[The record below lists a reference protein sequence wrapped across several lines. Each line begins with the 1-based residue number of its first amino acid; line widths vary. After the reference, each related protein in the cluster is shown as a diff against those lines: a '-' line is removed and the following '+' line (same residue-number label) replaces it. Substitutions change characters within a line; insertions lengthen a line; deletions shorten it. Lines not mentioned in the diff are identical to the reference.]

1 MAVATASA
9 SVLLTFQF
17 SIAFWG
23 KIFARWRFA
32 LSLHLMQFFF
42 IENVAWEMAIK
53 NEKWI
58 FQVKQLHTYTLNFF
72 PLLTL
77 VVNIFQQRWI
87 WMLFG
92 TKSFFTILPLLYCIH
107 HANFLLKV
115 KSGFMLRELN
125 FLKMAKKSPMTFFPL

>member
-1 MAVATASA
+1 MAVAIASA

-32 LSLHLMQFFF
+32 LSLHLMQFF
-42 IENVAWEMAIK
+42 ENVAWEMAIK

-72 PLLTL
+72 SLTYFSRKYFSTEM
-77 VVNIFQQRWI
+77 N
-87 WMLFG
+87 
-92 TKSFFTILPLLYCIH
+92 
-107 HANFLLKV
+107 
-115 KSGFMLRELN
+115 LN
-125 FLKMAKKSPMTFFPL
+125 ALWN